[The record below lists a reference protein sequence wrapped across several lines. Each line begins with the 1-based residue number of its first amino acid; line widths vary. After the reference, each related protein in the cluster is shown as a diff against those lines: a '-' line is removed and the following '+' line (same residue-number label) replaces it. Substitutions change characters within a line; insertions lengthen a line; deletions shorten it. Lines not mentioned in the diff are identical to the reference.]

1 MTTVVD
7 RAIAFLETMNRPVE
21 LAWVRSIAGSGAIS
35 EVTAALAG
43 YQNEDGGF
51 GKGFEVDIKAPLSQP
66 FAVRLAM
73 QTMIDCGIG
82 NTEPIVQQL
91 AEWLE
96 TEQGEDGCWR
106 LPAGVFEYSLAPWF
120 AHWEFP
126 SLNPALCLAGL
137 ASQLGI
143 GSDRLFG
150 RVESLIAT
158 MGKPEEAGRGAFYEV
173 LPYAEYFASVDH
185 PERESYLSSLATG
198 IEGRVAAGEYEDAG
212 HFFDHVGG
220 PTSAI
225 ARRMAP
231 EMISAQL
238 DRLIGEQEADG
249 GWPTP
254 YDPEWRGWFSARA
267 ISMLSAYGRL

>member
-7 RAIAFLETMNRPVE
+7 RTIGFLETQGRPVE
-21 LAWVRSIAGSGAIS
+21 LAWVRLIAGTGSIA
-35 EVTAALAG
+35 EVIQALSA

-51 GKGFEVDIKAPLSQP
+51 GQGLEVDIKAPDSQP
-66 FAVRLAM
+66 FAARLAM

-82 NTEPIVQQL
+82 NTEPVAQRL

-96 TEQGEDGCWR
+96 AEQGEDGCWR
-106 LPAGVFEYSLAPWF
+106 LPASVFEHPLAPWF

-143 GSDRLFG
+143 GSPRLFE
-150 RVESLIAT
+150 RVGQLLAT
-158 MGKPEEAGRGAFYEV
+158 IGDPAAAETGAFYDV
-173 LPYAEYFASVDH
+173 LPYAEYFAWIDH
-185 PERESYLSSLATG
+185 PDREIYLTALAAG
-198 IEGRVAAGEYEDAG
+198 IARRVAAGEYEDAG

-231 EMISAQL
+231 EVIGDQL
-238 DRLIGEQEADG
+238 DRLLGEQEADG

-254 YDPEWRGWFSARA
+254 YDPVWRAWFSARA
-267 ISMLSAYGRL
+267 ISMLNAYGRL